1 MSKAGRYQVAK
12 KALVSL
18 LLICVALLAVF
29 AAGCSKGGAGGAGD
43 QKAMVEAVA
52 KFYAAQGALDLAT
65 MKATI
70 YDPQNMS
77 GIATATIP
85 AGAQKTEIVWKSVGD
100 TVLITVPSQELT
112 LTASVAKTPA
122 NAVLVADPSG
132 QGETLIMKNDGGVW
146 KIDFAETQKASA
158 AKAAAPSP
166 QSAPAPSGQSA
177 PSGTSK
183 P

>member
-1 MSKAGRYQVAK
+1 MSKAGRSQVGK
-12 KALVSL
+12 KVLVSV

-29 AAGCSKGGAGGAGD
+29 AAGCSKGGAGD

-85 AGAQKTEIVWKSVGD
+85 ADAKKTEIVWKSVGD

-132 QGETLIMKNDGGVW
+132 QGETLIMKKDGGVW